1 MVSDAL
7 FRTGHLMTGNAADAE
22 DLIQETLLRVARRW
36 NRVRAMDHPAGYAR
50 RIMVNLALRGAGRRS
65 RPPHP
70 FSRQPALPAMASRAA
85 TSGRSL
91 NMPGNESSAAGA
103 LTR

>member
-36 NRVRAMDHPAGYAR
+36 NRVRAMDHPAG
-50 RIMVNLALRGAGRRS
+50 
-65 RPPHP
+65 
-70 FSRQPALPAMASRAA
+70 
-85 TSGRSL
+85 
-91 NMPGNESSAAGA
+91 
-103 LTR
+103 